1 MALFSLARYRD
12 AVKTWCRTQSPP
24 PPPPHPPP
32 LQPLLSLLELLQPE
46 ESVELEDD
54 ELQPDPPPLQLLD
67 APLARSCRSQ

>member
-24 PPPPHPPP
+24 PPP

-46 ESVELEDD
+46 GSVELEDD

>member
-1 MALFSLARYRD
+1 MALFSLVRYSD
-12 AVKTWCRTQSPP
+12 TVETWRRIQSPP

-54 ELQPDPPPLQLLD
+54 ELQPDPPPLQPPD